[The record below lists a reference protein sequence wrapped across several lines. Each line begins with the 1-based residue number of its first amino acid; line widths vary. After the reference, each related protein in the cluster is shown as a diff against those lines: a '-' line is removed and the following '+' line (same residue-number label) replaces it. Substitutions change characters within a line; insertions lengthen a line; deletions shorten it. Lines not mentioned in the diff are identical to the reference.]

1 MSYKLEAFILSH
13 RAAAALPDLRHLH
26 RFPLNDQFA
35 LVPVTRQLYQEVV
48 ATYGRAEH
56 DPYDMFYRLDP
67 RLAETAVRASS
78 VSPVLYVEV
87 DVVNGIGDRTAVVWH
102 EGRAAF
108 GPSEGRSDV
117 TEAMRVFGRL
127 AGLSLEQVGELD
139 IFRHRFTE
147 DWVRHLEDG
156 GEVAERR

>member
-13 RAAAALPDLRHLH
+13 RAAAMLPDLRHLH
-26 RFPLNDQFA
+26 RFRPNDQLA
-35 LVPVTRQLYQEVV
+35 LVPVTRWLYQEVV
-48 ATYGRAEH
+48 AAYGKAED
-56 DPYDMFYRLDP
+56 DPYDMFYALDP
-67 RLAETAVRASS
+67 TLAEMAVRASS

-108 GPSEGRSDV
+108 GPSWGSSDV
-117 TEAMRVFGRL
+117 AEAFRLFGRL
-127 AGLSLEQVGELD
+127 AGLSPEQVGELD

-147 DWVRHLEDG
+147 DWVRHLEG
-156 GEVAERR
+156 GGG